1 MRVEAETAVEMLR
14 RMLRIRRFDETAN
27 RLLQLGEVP
36 GVIHLTAG
44 QEGEVVGACMAAGRD
59 DVLIGHHRSHGHP
72 IARGARLGPLLAELM
87 GKATGVS
94 KGKAGSQHLI
104 DPSVGVP
111 LGSAVLG
118 SAVPVAVGMAL
129 SSRIKRHGRVV
140 VAFFGDGASNEGAVH
155 ESMNLA
161 SIWKVPIVFVCE
173 NNGYAVSV
181 SSRYALSVED
191 VAARAAGYGM
201 PGEIVDG
208 QDALAVYERVG
219 AAVERARAG
228 EGPAL
233 VEAKTYRYVDHAEN
247 LPVQPY
253 RADEEVER
261 WRARDP
267 IPLLR
272 GRVLESG
279 WASEEELAALEG
291 DVEAELEEAVRFAR
305 ESPFPEPDA
314 LYEDLFAG
322 SYSVR
327 R

>member
-1 MRVEAETAVEMLR
+1 MSAEIDADTAVEMLR
-14 RMLRIRRFDETAN
+14 PRRFDDAAS
-27 RLLQLGEVP
+27 RLLQMGQIP

-44 QEGEVVGACMAAGRD
+44 QEGEVVGACMAAGAGD
-59 DVLIGHHRSHGHP
+59 YVVGHHRSHGHP
-72 IARGARLGPLLAELM
+72 IARGGALGPLLAELM

-104 DPSVGVP
+104 DPKVGHV

-129 SSRIKRHGRVV
+129 SSKVKGQGRVI

-161 SIWKVPIVFVCE
+161 SIWKVPVVFVCE

-181 SSRYALSVED
+181 SSRSALSVED
-191 VAARAAGYGM
+191 VAVRAAGYGM

-208 QDALAVYERVG
+208 QDAFAVHDTVH

-228 EGPAL
+228 GGPSL

-247 LPVQPY
+247 LPVQAY
-253 RADEEVER
+253 RADEEIES

-267 IPLLR
+267 IDLLR
-272 GRVLESG
+272 ARLLAAG
-279 WASEEELAALEG
+279 WAVEADLAALE
-291 DVEAELEEAVRFAR
+291 AEVAAEVEEAVRFAVD
-305 ESPFPEPDA
+305 SPFPRPDA
-314 LYEDLFAG
+314 LYEDLFSGAHPVG
-322 SYSVR
+322 R
-327 R
+327 